1 MKKPSFDFKKRPH
14 DSGSYQFENNNNNS
28 NIEEFSLDKL
38 KQFPAELVEIF
49 NLIQAVRYDRIALQ
63 EEYNKCRL
71 KLNNDRMD
79 LEFEIIK
86 IKKHYNAKI
95 SALQEEYNSVKS
107 NYNIE
112 LTKIRES

>member
-1 MKKPSFDFKKRPH
+1 MKKPSFDLKKRPH
-14 DSGSYQFENNNNNS
+14 DSGSYQFENSYKSLNT
-28 NIEEFSLDKL
+28 EEFSLDKP

-86 IKKHYNAKI
+86 IKKHYNARI

-107 NYNIE
+107 NYSIE